1 MSHHGIGTVAVRLGT
16 RAGLKEQRRNRQ
28 CRRRALRTTGGVF
41 RRCRSQPT
49 SEAARPI
56 WRHERRGIAGST
68 RDLRGRAQVHVLF
81 SMEMERNQTG
91 HIQFSS
97 RPQLAFPDDP
107 SLQLNRR
114 WRGIC
119 PCLSTNDEWDPTS
132 HHAKQGSL
140 GSQLWEHHAL
150 SRSFKKKKK
159 YMHCPATEIA

>member
-49 SEAARPI
+49 SEAAVPI

-68 RDLRGRAQVHVLF
+68 RDLRGRV
-81 SMEMERNQTG
+81 
-91 HIQFSS
+91 
-97 RPQLAFPDDP
+97 QLAFPDDP
-107 SLQLNRR
+107 SLHLNRR

-140 GSQLWEHHAL
+140 CSQLWEHHAL

-159 YMHCPATEIA
+159 YMHCPATAIA